1 MNIAHT
7 DGCSRSQAPP
17 ETSAA
22 LREKA
27 RILLA
32 TEHFPT
38 RWKSRAFAHMFANL
52 TTTLSWRS
60 EGRVFDPCSSALDV
74 RREAHSVWI
83 PPEILGVV
91 RGDVRF
97 PPPNTACV
105 SGCSSGRRA
114 FVKAHDGPATFLYP
128 SPPS

>member
-22 LREKA
+22 LPR
-27 RILLA
+27 RPGSRSPQNI
-32 TEHFPT
+32 FPT

-60 EGRVFDPCSSALDV
+60 EGRVFDPCSSALDI

-83 PPEILGVV
+83 APEIRGDV

-105 SGCSSGRRA
+105 SRCSSGRRA
-114 FVKAHDGPATFLYP
+114 FVKAHDGPATFL
-128 SPPS
+128 